1 LRKKK
6 MNEVD
11 KAYMAKEAPEPY
23 DPDPAEEV
31 FASVKLLIAIV
42 AVAGVIGMIFAAWWH
57 K

>member
-1 LRKKK
+1 

-11 KAYMAKEAPEPY
+11 KAYMSKDLDSKY
-23 DPDPAEEV
+23 DPDPVEEV
-31 FASVKLLIAIV
+31 FASVKLMIAIV